1 MSTQINILSAN
12 PYTITG
18 GLFAQTANST
28 PIANTLD
35 ITIQWGAASISNSI
49 YSDVCILNKT
59 Y

>member
-18 GLFAQTANST
+18 GLFAQTGNSNIIT
-28 PIANTLD
+28 NT
-35 ITIQWGAASISNSI
+35 T
-49 YSDVCILNKT
+49 YSDIFILNKT